1 LGLEEQWRDGDL
13 PTEGP
18 RRFGR
23 RNSGEMLE
31 PGPEPVANASPPQ
44 VQVRQGSP
52 QSASRVPRNL
62 WGNCGGHEYPAIACP
77 MQQDACQGM
86 SLRTPGP
93 GRAIARVSLSMS
105 QSGLFSACFPAG
117 KGVGRAA
124 ERSRYFEELG
134 RDKVGLASGWTDVP
148 TAAF

>member
-1 LGLEEQWRDGDL
+1 
-13 PTEGP
+13 
-18 RRFGR
+18 
-23 RNSGEMLE
+23 
-31 PGPEPVANASPPQ
+31 
-44 VQVRQGSP
+44 VRQAAHNLRAEYLEICGVIAEDTSTLLSLAP
-52 QSASRVPRNL
+52 CSRGMHARGDVAQDPR
-62 WGNCGGHEYPAIACP
+62 
-77 MQQDACQGM
+77 
-86 SLRTPGP
+86 